1 MGQQV
6 KRRIEMKNRHL
17 AVKIISYVILSAGA
31 VMMVLPF
38 YWMIITAYYR
48 YLVKHSVHEVHGF
61 QLLLVNNLGV
71 NLRHLDALVSE
82 YLAYYIDTCTK
93 GQEHRSR
100 RMS

>member
-38 YWMIITAYYR
+38 YWMIITAFKTPELAVR
-48 YLVKHSVHEVHGF
+48 HG
-61 QLLLVNNLGV
+61 LIGDSDD
-71 NLRHLDALVSE
+71 H
-82 YLAYYIDTCTK
+82 
-93 GQEHRSR
+93 GQHTDCLCIFGA
-100 RMS
+100 

>member
-38 YWMIITAYYR
+38 YWMIITAFKTPEQ
-48 YLVKHSVHEVHGF
+48 VTQMPPIWWQASF
-61 QLLLVNNLGV
+61 LLDNF
-71 NLRHLDALVSE
+71 
-82 YLAYYIDTCTK
+82 
-93 GQEHRSR
+93 
-100 RMS
+100 

>member
-38 YWMIITAYYR
+38 YWMIITAFKTPEQVTQMPPICWPPSFLR
-48 YLVKHSVHEVHGF
+48 DNVKDV
-61 QLLLVNNLGV
+61 
-71 NLRHLDALVSE
+71 LRSGAVSYTHL
-82 YLAYYIDTCTK
+82 
-93 GQEHRSR
+93 
-100 RMS
+100 